1 MSGARPA
8 QGVRPVLSGLGV
20 AFTAYLA
27 VGALLWTSPLAY
39 PVVQVIAVAFYLV
52 TTWVCI
58 FWNARIESTP
68 DLVRSRFGVRMLL
81 PAWAVVLALAVNVFA
96 SSLA

>member
-1 MSGARPA
+1 MTE
-8 QGVRPVLSGLGV
+8 PVIGLV
-20 AFTAYLA
+20 VESRCNYHA
-27 VGALLWTSPLAY
+27 PLAY

-68 DLVRSRFGVRMLL
+68 DLVRSRFGVRTGGSG
-81 PAWAVVLALAVNVFA
+81 AGEAASFAAKGVVDGADI
-96 SSLA
+96 